1 MMVPRPI
8 AGAESLR
15 SFAVGT
21 RLRSVGRI
29 GRIDA
34 TFSRLMRISLTP
46 NSPSAIATKL
56 IPSTKWRLPKVKR
69 GCAVRPS
76 SPTVPRISP
85 TTIIM
90 KVLSVDPAL
99 TKLMTMSASTMRL
112 KVAEGP
118 TLSMSSAR
126 GGANSIRPSTL
137 TVPPNQLPSAAMTRA
152 GPARPFFAIS
162 WPSMQVITEAA
173 SPGMRTRIEVVDPPY
188 IAP

>member
-1 MMVPRPI
+1 
-8 AGAESLR
+8 
-15 SFAVGT
+15 
-21 RLRSVGRI
+21 
-29 GRIDA
+29 
-34 TFSRLMRISLTP
+34 
-46 NSPSAIATKL
+46 
-56 IPSTKWRLPKVKR
+56 
-69 GCAVRPS
+69 
-76 SPTVPRISP
+76 
-85 TTIIM
+85 M
-90 KVLSVDPAL
+90 KVLSVEPAL